1 MILKP
6 FDDRLLRYI
15 FEIKTTDFVIVV
27 FIGGGQKNVLK
38 GETWWSFPKHYWFSS
53 CTWDVCVIFHL
64 SLRSGFLFITQ
75 RQWID
80 KKPEL
85 NLIQTYKWQTSNH
98 NNTARNSGDFCR
110 GVTECSYWQHG
121 TKMALPSNCP

>member
-38 GETWWSFPKHYWFSS
+38 GET
-53 CTWDVCVIFHL
+53 
-64 SLRSGFLFITQ
+64 
-75 RQWID
+75 
-80 KKPEL
+80 
-85 NLIQTYKWQTSNH
+85 
-98 NNTARNSGDFCR
+98 
-110 GVTECSYWQHG
+110 
-121 TKMALPSNCP
+121 